1 MNSTRNAY
9 AIPPFAF
16 TIEAS
21 KKRAPPE
28 RMKQADG

>member
-1 MNSTRNAY
+1 MNPTR
-9 AIPPFAF
+9 ISCPRPTFAF
-16 TIEAS
+16 EIEAP